1 MKDLKDIQIEI
12 KKELGGASL
21 NHLLHY
27 LDIMP
32 KHALVEYYN
41 CRFFCGYFKICFKY
55 CRKEFA
61 ISHNFE
67 LNFILLNENKH
78 CNNIFDQSIKFQRN
92 LYDAIQIIKNINN
105 K

>member
-41 CRFFCGYFKICFKY
+41 CRFFCGYFNISFKY
-55 CRKEFA
+55 CGKK
-61 ISHNFE
+61 IG
-67 LNFILLNENKH
+67 LDFILLNENKH
-78 CNNIFDQSIKFQRN
+78 CNNIFDQSEGFQRN
-92 LYDAIQIIKNINN
+92 LYEAMQIIKNFNN

>member
-1 MKDLKDIQIEI
+1 MQDLEDIQIEI

-32 KHALVEYYN
+32 KHALVENYN
-41 CRFFCGYFKICFKY
+41 CRFFCGYFKICFNY
-55 CRKEFA
+55 CRKEFD
-61 ISHNFE
+61 

>member
-1 MKDLKDIQIEI
+1 MQDLEDIQIEI

-32 KHALVEYYN
+32 KHALVENYN
-41 CRFFCGYFKICFKY
+41 CRFFCGYFKICFNY
-55 CRKEFA
+55 CRKEFD
-61 ISHNFE
+61 

-92 LYDAIQIIKNINN
+92 LYDAIQFIKNINN